1 MRDNSQIQIEAI
13 QSAVLQDIL
22 GRVQFFQ
29 KPRKG
34 ILLVKEDVY
43 GEVEKSHME
52 NFKRYSFDDYEKIGN
67 RGLVGKEDGVDMLI
81 CAWIHT
87 AQCMKKSAQLAKS
100 LLKEGGWWL
109 FAVVLE
115 DGLLQDGEH
124 LGKEKGGL
132 CSMQTVM
139 GSISGAR
146 MLQPV
151 IDCTRFDLGDMSSG
165 EVARLISD
173 LTGAGQQAVCTKTQE
188 RRSSHIE
195 IAFGAVFVKEKAR
208 ESMQDIIF

>member
-1 MRDNSQIQIEAI
+1 MQEKSQAQIREIQR
-13 QSAVLQDIL
+13 AVLQDIL

-34 ILLVKEDVY
+34 VLLVEEDVY
-43 GEVEKSHME
+43 GEVVKSQME
-52 NFKRYSFDDYEKIGN
+52 NFKRYTLDECEEIGN
-67 RGLVGKEDGVDMLI
+67 RGPLGKEDGVDMLI

-87 AQCMKKSAQLAKS
+87 AHCMKKSAQLAKN
-100 LLKEGGWWL
+100 LLKKGGWWL

-115 DGLLQDGEH
+115 DGLLQDREH

-139 GSISGAR
+139 GSVSGAR

-151 IDCTRFDLGDMSSG
+151 IDCTRFDLGSMAGG
-165 EVARLISD
+165 EVERLIAE
-173 LTGAGQQAVCTKTQE
+173 LTGAGQQAMCTETQE
-188 RRSSHIE
+188 RHSCHIE
-195 IAFGAVFVKEKAR
+195 IAFGAVFVKEMAR
-208 ESMQDIIF
+208 ESMQDIVF